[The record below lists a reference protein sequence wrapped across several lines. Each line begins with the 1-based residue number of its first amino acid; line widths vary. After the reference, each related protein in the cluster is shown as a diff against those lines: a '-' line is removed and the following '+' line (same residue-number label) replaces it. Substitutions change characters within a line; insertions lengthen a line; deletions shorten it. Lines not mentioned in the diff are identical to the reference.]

1 MESVEKWSSWSP
13 KTSSRNGAVK
23 PQHGKA
29 GKAGGLVSRSFV
41 FPRFPRF
48 PGCSKS
54 ILEPGSSGLFL
65 VSRSSIFPR
74 FPGWLFGP
82 SQHPPGNPG
91 KRGNGGSDLRGI
103 EALGAAARTVPS
115 VVAPSA
121 QRSAEHLGRTFGR
134 TFRQLTPPAPV
145 VARRLPASVL
155 TGVLTAVLTAILTH
169 PLGSGVRA

>member
-1 MESVEKWSSWSP
+1 MTRSSI
-13 KTSSRNGAVK
+13 
-23 PQHGKA
+23 
-29 GKAGGLVSRSFV
+29 

-54 ILEPGSSGLFL
+54 IFPTRSSGLFS
-65 VSRSSIFPR
+65 VTRSSIFPR

-145 VARRLPASVL
+145 VVRSSSPRLCPHRCPHCCPHRYPHPSSWIRSEGLGRCSDCEGLGRCSDCEGLSARLPRL
-155 TGVLTAVLTAILTH
+155 
-169 PLGSGVRA
+169 